1 MPCLRFQIT
10 SARFGKIAHI
20 IVCVLAL
27 LSNLIV
33 SASVLLAGKCALDV
47 LCKDVNNEF
56 IFLDLAVLFGSYCMI
71 GGLGTTFYISYFN
84 TALTFLSVSIYVLY
98 TNIYPSEDIEKY
110 TTLESMYEA
119 TACIEGPSG
128 NYVNS
133 LLTFRTE
140 SGIVYGIVLLFMAT
154 SVAFTDQA
162 NWQARIAAKPS
173 QGVLGFFL
181 AAYMWFVIPTMLSF
195 NVCMSY
201 FTLSAENGSHLL
213 TSQEIDNGNN
223 LSTLKCSRPRRL
235 PYSTEC
241 IVPTTL
247 YN

>member
-33 SASVLLAGKCALDV
+33 SASVLLAGKCSLDV

-140 SGIVYGIVLLFMAT
+140 SGIMYGVAVLFMAT
-154 SVAFTDQA
+154 SVNFTDQA

-173 QGVLGFFL
+173 EGVVGYFL
-181 AAYMWFVIPTMLSF
+181 AAYMWFVLPATLAL
-195 NVCMSY
+195 NVSMSY
-201 FTLSAENGSHLL
+201 FAISASNGTHLL
-213 TSQEIDNGNN
+213 SDGEIDNGNYVSQ
-223 LSTLKCSRPRRL
+223 LQF
-235 PYSTEC
+235 
-241 IVPTTL
+241 
-247 YN
+247 

>member
-1 MPCLRFQIT
+1 MFGLNLQIAN
-10 SARFGKIAHI
+10 ARFGRASHI
-20 IVCVLAL
+20 VFCSLAL
-27 LSNLIV
+27 MSSLIV
-33 SASVLLAGKCALDV
+33 TTSMILAGKSALDV

-56 IFLDLAVLFGSYCMI
+56 IFLVLAVLFGSYCMI

-84 TALTFLSVSIYVLY
+84 TALTFLSVSIYMLY

-110 TTLESMYEA
+110 TTLEPMYEA

-128 NYVNS
+128 NYDNS